1 MGAPTKAKV
10 KVIHL
15 LRHAKAEASGPSD
28 SPHEDHA
35 RPLAKR
41 GEKAAAALAAH
52 MKETGFTVD
61 RIYCSTAIRAR
72 QTLEP
77 IRAVLPGV
85 PTSFR
90 ESLYLVETDTLF
102 AFLQSLP
109 EIVGSVLIV
118 GHNPTSHHAALTLI
132 DKVAAGEGEA
142 MRELKHKFPT
152 GALCSIECKISKWA
166 SLAPK
171 TGTLTGFLR
180 PKDITD

>member
-1 MGAPTKAKV
+1 MGAPTTAKV

-15 LRHAKAEASGPSD
+15 LRHAKAEAAGAGD
-28 SPHEDHA
+28 SVEDDHA
-35 RPLAKR
+35 RPLAPR
-41 GEKAAAALAAH
+41 GETAAAALAAH
-52 MKETGFTVD
+52 MEDTGFTVD
-61 RIYCSTAIRAR
+61 RIYCSTAVRAR

-85 PTSFR
+85 PTTFR
-90 ESLYLVETDTLF
+90 ESLYLVDTGTLL

-109 EIVGSVLIV
+109 DSFGSVLIV

-132 DKVAAGEGEA
+132 DKAAAGESEA

-152 GALCSIECKISKWA
+152 GALCSIACKVSKWA
-166 SLAPK
+166 ALAPK
-171 TGTLTGFLR
+171 TGTLTGFVR